1 MRDNI
6 NINMNS
12 TIQAVQAP
20 YRGDAYYR
28 TPPPDLPSLLL
39 KERIVYLGLPLV
51 SPDEYKEQL
60 GVDVTEL
67 IIAQLLYLQFDDPD
81 KPIYMYI
88 NSTGTSW
95 YGGDSIGFE
104 TEAFAICD
112 TMNYIKP
119 PVHTICI
126 GQAMGTAAMILSAGT
141 KGCRASLPNATIIL
155 HQARQGAQ
163 GQATDIQIRAKEVI
177 ANKRMVLE
185 ILAQNTGQPI
195 EKIEKD
201 TDRMYY
207 MNPQQAKEYGLI
219 DKILESAKE
228 LPSPAPVGP

>member
-1 MRDNI
+1 
-6 NINMNS
+6 MNS
-12 TIQAVQAP
+12 GIQAVQAP

-51 SPDEYKEQL
+51 SPDEYKEQI
-60 GVDVTEL
+60 GIDVTEL
-67 IIAQLLYLQFDDPD
+67 IIAQLLFLQFDDPE

-95 YGGDSIGFE
+95 YGGESIGFE

-112 TMNYIKP
+112 TIEYIKP

-126 GQAMGTAAMILSAGT
+126 GQAMGTAAMILSAGA
-141 KGCRASLPNATIIL
+141 KGCRASLPHGTIIL

-163 GQATDIQIRAKEVI
+163 GQATDIQIRAKEVLE
-177 ANKRMVLE
+177 NKRILLE
-185 ILAQNTGQPI
+185 ILAKSTGQPL
-195 EKIEKD
+195 EKLAKD
-201 TDRMYY
+201 TDRMFY
-207 MNPQQAKEYGLI
+207 MTPEQAKEYGLI
-219 DKILESAKE
+219 DKVLESSKQ
-228 LPSPAPVGP
+228 LPTPIPTFS